1 MPLANT
7 KWFEGK
13 RKMKHWR
20 EEDGITVS
28 WRLGSVQRRFK
39 SKTEKIKGGGKVSF
53 TTDSVIENWD
63 GIAAASGLSEEHFI
77 KQIALIEEHIKNHTF
92 DGDGRGVFKR
102 ERELE
107 LHITFSAEV
116 HPENQK
122 R

>member
-7 KWFEGK
+7 KWFEG
-13 RKMKHWR
+13 RKPKVKHWR

-28 WRLGSVQRRFK
+28 WRLGSVQRRFQA
-39 SKTEKIKGGGKVSF
+39 KTQRLKDGGTAHF
-53 TTDSVIENWD
+53 TTDNVIENWD

-77 KQIALIEEHIKNHTF
+77 KQIALIEEHIF
-92 DGDGRGVFKR
+92 QQR
-102 ERELE
+102 EMGTRKGTELE